1 MAGEECKFLHPAHAE
16 NIWKIPKKVAEHNA
30 KATIQNSANI
40 LGLQGNVTI
49 IGASEYISR
58 AQGAS
63 KPHLRLRYQV
73 QLPELQINNK
83 L

>member
-1 MAGEECKFLHPAHAE
+1 ME
-16 NIWKIPKKVAEHNA
+16 NPERSCRAQC
-30 KATIQNSANI
+30 KATIPDSANI
-40 LGLQGNVTI
+40 LWPQGNVTT

-63 KPHLRLRYQV
+63 KPHQRPRNQV